1 MLNVFYSLFIIL
13 LVNIDI
19 ILKFYKLNYVI
30 IAIFGLL
37 LLVFVFAVPS
47 IGRKKLKARQLTI
60 CRNGC
65 EQLKIFVLTGV
76 LWVVSDIFVYAVL
89 KQEFTWTRYLVHTL
103 VILLLEVGVFLSGI
117 LRVYI
122 FSKQLGLVMRIV
134 GVCTWYIPIVN
145 LVVLYKIIKIVK
157 TEVEYE
163 NNKLIL
169 NEDRKTE
176 MICKTKYPLLLVHGV
191 FFRDYKYFQ
200 YWGRIPDELTKNGAV
215 IYYGNHQSASSVK
228 NSSQELYERIKCIIK
243 ETGCEKVNIIGHSKG
258 GLDSKYLLTY
268 PDIEKYV
275 ASITT
280 INTPHYGCLFTDY
293 IFSKMSKETLE
304 SIARKYNDVLLKM
317 GDKNPDFIA
326 ATRDLTTDTCKEL
339 NKEIHLNPNIFCQ
352 SIGSKL
358 NKVITGA
365 FPLNYTSLFVK
376 RFDGNND
383 GLVGENSFSWG
394 NKYTFLD
401 SKDRRGISH
410 GDVIDLTR
418 ENLTN
423 FDVREFYVGLV
434 KELKNIGL

>member
-1 MLNVFYSLFIIL
+1 MLNIFYSLFIIL

-19 ILKFYKLNYVI
+19 ILKFYKLNYAI
-30 IAIFGLL
+30 ITIFGLL
-37 LLVFVFAVPS
+37 LLVFVLAIPS
-47 IGRKKLKARQLTI
+47 IGRKKLKARQLNI

-65 EQLKIFVLTGV
+65 EQLKIFVLIGI
-76 LWVVSDIFVYAVL
+76 LWIVSDIFVYLVL
-89 KQEFTWTRYLVHTL
+89 KQEFSWTRYLTHTL
-103 VILLLEVGVFLSGI
+103 VILLLEAVLFLSGI

-122 FSKQLGLVMRIV
+122 FSKQLGLVMRVI

-145 LVVLYKIIKIVK
+145 LIVLYKIIKTVK
-157 TEVEYE
+157 IEVEYE

-169 NEDRKTE
+169 NESRKDE
-176 MICKTKYPLLLVHGV
+176 MVCKTKYPLFLVHGV
-191 FFRDYKYFQ
+191 FFRDYKYYQ
-200 YWGRIPDELTKNGAV
+200 YWGRIPKELTQNGAV
-215 IYYGNHQSASSVK
+215 IYYGNHQSARSVK
-228 NSSQELYERIKCIIK
+228 DSAKELYERIKEIVK
-243 ETGCEKVNIIGHSKG
+243 ETGCEKVNIIAHSKG

-280 INTPHYGCLFTDY
+280 VNTPHHGCIFTDY
-293 IFSKMSKETLE
+293 IFSKMSKKMLE
-304 SIARKYNDVLLKM
+304 GIARKYNSVLLKM

-326 ATRDLTTDTCKEL
+326 ATRDLTTDACKEL
-339 NKEIHLNPNIFCQ
+339 NKEIQLNPNIFCQ

-365 FPLNYTSLFVK
+365 FPLNYTGLFVK
-376 RFDGNND
+376 QFDGNND
-383 GLVGENSFSWG
+383 GLVGETSFPWG

-401 SKDRRGISH
+401 SKDKRGISH

-423 FDVREFYVGLV
+423 FDVREFYVGVV